1 MTAEFTTGQHI
12 GDYEILSILGMGG
25 MGKVYKVRN
34 VISDRIEAMKI
45 LLPDLNSNQ
54 GLADRFLREIRLLAT
69 LNHPNIASLRTAL
82 TYENQLVMIME
93 LVEGETLANRIARAP
108 ISTADAVN
116 FSDQILSALSYAH
129 KQNIIHRDIKPAN
142 MMLTPSGTVK
152 LMDFGIARSSS
163 DHALTNT
170 GTTIGS
176 LNYMPPEQVR
186 GESADA
192 RSDIY
197 SYGVSLYELLT
208 GQLPFKGDSQYS
220 LMTAHLKEL
229 PAAPI
234 TLRADLPPALNEII
248 MMAMAKDP
256 AERFQS
262 ADAFRAALKSVQVSK
277 LPVSNTTTTGPARR
291 SPIISTAETIVD
303 SPARAKQPTSAETI
317 VEPSATPVRVP
328 TVASPPQSPAP
339 GLAAAAGVSAND
351 AGTPPRPAA
360 MTMPAAAMA
369 TSGRGLWIALGAII
383 GVGVLIAAG
392 IYIPRRART
401 HADPSQS
408 AFPSAGSSGS
418 SASGSSGAT
427 AQTPAQSMAPATP
440 TAPPDA
446 SASGATTSVPSTGAS
461 GDTSGAANSGSG
473 AAGAA
478 GNGKDSASGSARAG
492 RGGTPKATSG
502 GQGDAGGGAS
512 AQAAPVVPAGPS
524 PEELAKLGDEGD
536 QLSARASAASTS
548 VETLR
553 RQQMASGYNLRADI
567 AGATE
572 RMQLYVAKGNAAL
585 QAHDTANARKYFD
598 MADTEISKVEKFLG
612 H

>member
-1 MTAEFTTGQHI
+1 MNAEFTTGQHI

-34 VISDRIEAMKI
+34 VISDRVEAMKI

-93 LVEGETLANRIARAP
+93 LVEGETLANRVARAP

-116 FSDQILSALSYAH
+116 YSDQILSALSYAH

-142 MMLTPSGTVK
+142 MMLTPSGVVK

-163 DHALTNT
+163 DHAITNT

-208 GQLPFKGDSQYS
+208 GQLPFKGDSHYS

-234 TLRADLPPALNEII
+234 TVRTDLPPALSEII

-262 ADAFRAALKSVQVSK
+262 ADAFRAALKSVPVSA
-277 LPVSNTTTTGPARR
+277 LPISNTTTTGPARR
-291 SPIISTAETIVD
+291 SATMSSAETVVD
-303 SPARAKQPTSAETI
+303 PTPAHAKQPTSAETI

-328 TVASPPQSPAP
+328 TVAAPPRTPAP
-339 GLAAAAGVSAND
+339 AMAAAAAVAPNV
-351 AGTPPRPAA
+351 AG
-360 MTMPAAAMA
+360 
-369 TSGRGLWIALGAII
+369 
-383 GVGVLIAAG
+383 
-392 IYIPRRART
+392 
-401 HADPSQS
+401 
-408 AFPSAGSSGS
+408 
-418 SASGSSGAT
+418 
-427 AQTPAQSMAPATP
+427 
-440 TAPPDA
+440 
-446 SASGATTSVPSTGAS
+446 
-461 GDTSGAANSGSG
+461 
-473 AAGAA
+473 
-478 GNGKDSASGSARAG
+478 
-492 RGGTPKATSG
+492 
-502 GQGDAGGGAS
+502 
-512 AQAAPVVPAGPS
+512 
-524 PEELAKLGDEGD
+524 
-536 QLSARASAASTS
+536 
-548 VETLR
+548 
-553 RQQMASGYNLRADI
+553 
-567 AGATE
+567 
-572 RMQLYVAKGNAAL
+572 
-585 QAHDTANARKYFD
+585 
-598 MADTEISKVEKFLG
+598 
-612 H
+612 